1 MDNVLLIVKEL
12 RRHSTKQPVVGFK
25 DPFKVLISTVLSQR
39 TRDENTEKASR
50 QLFVKYP
57 NAKALAHAQLGSIK
71 KLIKP
76 AGFYRVKAKR
86 IKKISLELLEKFSG
100 KVPRKKED
108 LLQLNGVGPKTA
120 ACVIVYGFKKPD
132 LPVDTHV
139 FRISHRLAI
148 AKSKTPEQTES
159 ELKKF
164 FPKKYWI
171 EINHLMVQFGQ
182 KICLPRNP
190 RCEICGLKKI
200 CAYYKIVVMEKRN

>member
-1 MDNVLLIVKEL
+1 MEKVLLIVKEL
-12 RRHSTKQPVVGFK
+12 RRHSAKQPVVGFEE
-25 DPFKVLISTVLSQR
+25 PFKVLISTVLSQR

-50 QLFVKYP
+50 QLFEKYP
-57 NAKALAHAQLGSIK
+57 DAKKLAGAQLGSIE

-76 AGFYRVKAKR
+76 AGFYKIKAGR
-86 IKKISLELLEKFSG
+86 IKKISREILEKFSG
-100 KVPRKKED
+100 KVPRKKEQ
-108 LLQLNGVGPKTA
+108 LLQLKGVGPKTA

-159 ELKKF
+159 ELKIF

-200 CAYYKIVVMEKRN
+200 CAYYETVVKD